1 MLGLQYLDMP
11 NLRGRKDHKREQERS
26 GSDHEAGLDEEFD
39 FGSAEEAKSGSAEEV
54 HGGSNRTEE
63 SKGMKIEDESE
74 TAGSVQMFDSET
86 PNELTR
92 RQHRENKG
100 LGKGGT
106 SREANQKGRGAW
118 YRTGRGARVRRE
130 ARRN

>member
-1 MLGLQYLDMP
+1 M
-11 NLRGRKDHKREQERS
+11 
-26 GSDHEAGLDEEFD
+26 
-39 FGSAEEAKSGSAEEV
+39 SAEEAEGS
-54 HGGSNRTEE
+54 SRRKKPTSTEYRADE
-63 SKGMKIEDESE
+63 AIKGEKAKIEDKLETTNSDNSGDKSE
-74 TAGSVQMFDSET
+74 TSDSVQMFDSET